1 MAIAAL
7 YKKLEFFVVGPYEGK
22 TVVFDD
28 TVNFIAMDNA
38 EESHRL
44 ADLLNSNTANI
55 FYRSFI
61 FWDSKRPITVQLLRS
76 LDIDGLLAELGNEYK
91 YSISKTSRQLQ
102 LI

>member
-1 MAIAAL
+1 MAIPAL
-7 YKKLEFFVVGPYEGK
+7 YKKLEFFVVGPHEGK
-22 TVVFDD
+22 AVVFDD

-38 EESHRL
+38 EESFRL
-44 ADLLNSNTANI
+44 AELLNSSKANT

-76 LDIDGLLAELGNEYK
+76 LDIDGLLDESGSEYK
-91 YSISKTSRQLQ
+91 YSISKTLRQLQ